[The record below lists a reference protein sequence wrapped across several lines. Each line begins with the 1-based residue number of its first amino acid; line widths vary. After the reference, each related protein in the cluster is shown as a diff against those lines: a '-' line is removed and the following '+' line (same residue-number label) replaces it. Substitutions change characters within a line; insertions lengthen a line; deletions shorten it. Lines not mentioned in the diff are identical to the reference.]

1 MTARFPISGCAAVAG
16 YFVAMMA
23 IGVFALKLSSV
34 LATQAIALT
43 EPYFLNDCP
52 CMPSLVEQR
61 LIAEQIT
68 APPTHEAT
76 KTKVTALESPSNS
89 IDVLAAQMDLAE
101 KEDHLLQP
109 QAYLARTGRRRLQR
123 ARPQQPSKSVFSAL
137 RRAAIASTSQSR
149 RMRYVY

>member
-1 MTARFPISGCAAVAG
+1 MTARFPISGCAAVVG
-16 YFVAMMA
+16 YFVAMMG

-76 KTKVTALESPSNS
+76 KTKVTALESPSIS
-89 IDVLAAQMDLAE
+89 IDDLAAQMDLAE
-101 KEDHLLQP
+101 KEDL
-109 QAYLARTGRRRLQR
+109 
-123 ARPQQPSKSVFSAL
+123 PSTAPSL
-137 RRAAIASTSQSR
+137 SR
-149 RMRYVY
+149 